1 MIVSAGTALLLTD
14 ALGCGL
20 SRLDSAAIDQV
31 AGWVAEHD
39 EGRLSARDVIRSL
52 SDLWCLIAAV
62 DPCSPLLAY
71 LCGLQRDFSDI
82 QIEEARSS
90 QSAR

>member
-1 MIVSAGTALLLTD
+1 MIFSTDTALLLSD
-14 ALGCGL
+14 ALAAGL

-52 SDLWCLIAAV
+52 SDLWNLVAAV
-62 DPCSPLLAY
+62 EPGCPLLAY
-71 LCGLQRDFSDI
+71 LSGLQLYFGDI

-90 QSAR
+90 HSAR